1 MLDTQRWQLMRFVS
15 NPSYKPPKG
24 LGYFMNV
31 LSKVDSWLDREERRG
46 SDLHRFTKVQLR
58 RIALYLEKNYLFNF
72 DALRSDGGRSRRR
85 AQMLQARKALERGLS
100 NRPPSRWSSD
110 VPQMALC
117 AQGPL
122 QAGTA
127 PAPAQGR
134 SRPSY
139 DDQVR
144 EFKRIVKEQKKEIPA
159 SVLDE
164 FLI

>member
-1 MLDTQRWQLMRFVS
+1 MRFID
-15 NPSYKPPKG
+15 NPAYQPPKG

-31 LSKVDSWLDREERRG
+31 LAKLDSWLDREERRG
-46 SDLHRFTKVQLR
+46 SDFHKFTKVQMR

-85 AQMLQARKALERGLS
+85 AQRLEVQRALERGIS
-100 NRPPSRWSSD
+100 NRPM
-110 VPQMALC
+110 VPQMSLHAH
-117 AQGPL
+117 GPL

-134 SRPSY
+134 PRPSY

-144 EFKRIVKEQKKEIPA
+144 EFKRIVKEQKKEIPG
-159 SVLDE
+159 SVIDDL
-164 FLI
+164 LS